1 MCKNIKK
8 INQKTN
14 TTSTIRHIGH
24 LSSKLNFKNEV
35 RHNLTHKSLTN
46 ASTKD
51 ILTAFIS

>member
-14 TTSTIRHIGH
+14 TTVTIRHIGH

-46 ASTKD
+46 APTKD